1 MLRNII
7 LIASALA
14 LGAGPALADRHEGGE
29 PPPPPPP
36 DTPQLILMPPP
47 DFVGPEDPGEPPADP
62 EEAKGWL
69 ADHFHDGM
77 DANGDGVVS
86 KEELRAWVSWA
97 HIPFMG
103 PEEGEEPP
111 PEGEEPPPEGG
122 EPPPEGE
129 EWAEGECGGNVGNQ
143 VVRSVSVAPGPA
155 NEAISLPAG
164 REAGCFMLEVTGADI
179 ETLVNE
185 FQIIN
190 DGSGDVVWHSIDDGQ
205 AAFEALVLTEGIYQI
220 QLLVSDIPAAVFTVS
235 FVDYPAGP

>member
-14 LGAGPALADRHEGGE
+14 LGAGPALADHHEGGD

-47 DFVGPEDPGEPPADP
+47 DFIGPEDPGEPPADP

-103 PEEGEEPP
+103 PED
-111 PEGEEPPPEGG
+111 GG

-143 VVRSVSVAPGPA
+143 VIRSVSLAPGPA

-190 DGSGDVVWHSIDDGQ
+190 EGSGDVV
-205 AAFEALVLTEGIYQI
+205 
-220 QLLVSDIPAAVFTVS
+220 
-235 FVDYPAGP
+235 